1 MIISAVV
8 GELQENLARERTCS
22 TREQQYELL
31 LEEVLEG
38 LAGVVVARRRWRR
51 GGSALLR
58 VGGGGSVLL
67 YCGAKFVELAGVLG
81 VLGRDALG
89 DWLRAFKLGAAI
101 EEAAL
106 LATVQLEGALGTLT
120 VGIETTA
127 EDGAAIGTARAG
139 DGADHARGARA
150 ELIGARTALR
160 RLAVMRAVLLL
171 LLFRVAIAAVIILSI
186 HKCLLQHADNAERL
200 AGWAC

>member
-1 MIISAVV
+1 V
-8 GELQENLARERTCS
+8 GRNLQARDNG
-22 TREQQYELL
+22 LL

-38 LAGVVVARRRWRR
+38 LAGVVVARGRWR
-51 GGSALLR
+51 GGGRTLLR
-58 VGGGGSVLL
+58 VGGGGGIFL
-67 YCGAKFVELAGVLG
+67 YGGAKFVELAGVLG
-81 VLGRDALG
+81 VFGSDAVGDGLGALK
-89 DWLRAFKLGAAI
+89 LRAAI

-106 LATVQLEGALGTLT
+106 LATVQLEGALGTLR
-120 VGIETTA
+120 VGVKAAA
-127 EDGAAIGTARAG
+127 EHGAAVGATRAG
-139 DGADHARGARA
+139 DGADHAGGARA

-186 HKCLLQHADNAERL
+186 HKFLLQHADNAERL

>member
-1 MIISAVV
+1 MFVWNADSGAKQHS
-8 GELQENLARERTCS
+8 QEWLC
-22 TREQQYELL
+22 YLL

-38 LAGVVVARRRWRR
+38 LAGVVVARRR
-51 GGSALLR
+51 GGGCGSSLLR
-58 VGGGGSVLL
+58 VGGRGGILL
-67 YCGAKFVELAGVLG
+67 YGRAKLVELAGVLG

-89 DWLRAFKLGAAI
+89 DGLRALKLGAAV

-106 LATVQLEGALGTLT
+106 LATVQLEGALGTLA
-120 VGIETTA
+120 VGVEATA
-127 EDGAAIGTARAG
+127 EHGAAIGTACAG

-171 LLFRVAIAAVIILSI
+171 LLFRVAIAAVIILSV
-186 HKCLLQHADNAERL
+186 HKRLRTAEFARQ
-200 AGWAC
+200 